1 MPDRTRPLR
10 QPTVLSVRP
19 RLYRDEWLHS
29 AINRWAWY
37 IFGVSRGT
45 LLDEIG
51 LEPLSEHEI
60 RQLGNRVDGDVLANM
75 ARAVGV
81 SPDAIRGM
89 TMATIQG
96 PAVSLTDRPSMASR
110 LLWARGSGTRY
121 CPDCLRERPGVFLRS
136 WRLTWTFACAEHRR
150 ILLDACPTCLLPV
163 HELTG
168 RSRFLWD
175 PNRCRANIDGG
186 LPVTPCGAELIDD
199 WGENQLSLQ
208 SPVLLAQER
217 IHNTIDRDPDRETF
231 FSTLRGVASAL
242 RAAGEIDIIAS
253 LSGMPADGLLGLIEP
268 EERVGLTPPSNA
280 YAAAALFTAA
290 VMVMTADDELISP
303 LIRQVTFARTPGH
316 VPRGAGFG
324 PGSPRE
330 TLARWGMPSG
340 RMRERVL
347 VAHDQDFSMTH
358 RLVYGSTIS
367 SSTRTRLGAEAGSR
381 RPFAHPSDMP
391 PLLWTEWTAPL
402 DSGGRA
408 NESSLRAALTAAVLT
423 VDNGDHFV
431 ALPKEAGESGQTD
444 RMTRL
449 TRLLRPTMIGGPE
462 NTDRLVKSITE
473 LAVILTLDPS
483 PIDYRRRRE
492 LDWFMILT
500 KPDWLDLCDAAGHN
514 PGGDVRLRNA
524 KRYLFQRATLAPL
537 SALPSELAMGRHRQD
552 AAEYS
557 SFRASVTAELQEGFD
572 SYFSGLVDATGLRE
586 PVLWVPDRSRA
597 RLAGVGRELEDIDWV
612 RLHEL
617 RGGGCP
623 DGRMARE
630 LDRTIRHC
638 LWAGDLR
645 PHPSGARVETIDWSG
660 VLQARS
666 R

>member
-1 MPDRTRPLR
+1 MSDRDRPLR
-10 QPTVLSVRP
+10 RSTVLSVRP

-45 LLDEIG
+45 LLDEFG
-51 LEPLSEHEI
+51 LEQLSEHEI

-75 ARAVGV
+75 AGAVGI
-81 SPDAIRGM
+81 SADAIRGM

-110 LLWARGSGTRY
+110 RLWARGSGTRY

-136 WRLTWTFACAEHRR
+136 WRLTWTFACTEHRR

-199 WGENQLSLQ
+199 WGENKLSLQ

-217 IHNTIDRDPDRETF
+217 IHSTIDSDPDRERF

-253 LSGMPADGLLGLIEP
+253 LSGMPADGLVGLIEP

-280 YAAAALFTAA
+280 YAAAALFAAA
-290 VMVMTADDELISP
+290 VMVMTADDELMSP
-303 LIRQVTFARTPGH
+303 LIRQVTFARSPGH
-316 VPRGAGFG
+316 VPRGTGFG
-324 PGSPRE
+324 PGSPLE
-330 TLARWGMPSG
+330 TLARWGMPTG

-367 SSTRTRLGAEAGSR
+367 SSTRARLGAESSSR
-381 RPFAHPSDMP
+381 RPFVHPSDMP
-391 PLLWTEWTAPL
+391 PLLWTEWAARL

-408 NESSLRAALTAAVLT
+408 NESFLRAALTAAVLT
-423 VDNGDHFV
+423 VDNGDHLV
-431 ALPKEAGESGQTD
+431 ALPEVVQESGASD

-449 TRLLRPTMIGGPE
+449 TRLLRPNMIGGPK
-462 NTDRLVKSITE
+462 NADRLVKAVTE

-500 KPDWLDLCDAAGHN
+500 KPDWRDLCDASGHN

-537 SALPSELAMGRHRQD
+537 LALPPELAMGRHRQD
-552 AAEYS
+552 TAEYS
-557 SFRASVTAELQEGFD
+557 RFRASVTAELQEGLD
-572 SYFSGLVDATGLRE
+572 SYLRGLIDATGLRE
-586 PVLWVPDRSRA
+586 PVTWVPDRSRA
-597 RLAGVGRELEDIDWV
+597 RLARVGRDLEDIDWV

-617 RGGGCP
+617 RGEGCP
-623 DGRMARE
+623 DGQMARE
-630 LDRTIRHC
+630 LNRTIRHC
-638 LWAGDLR
+638 LWAGDAR
-645 PHPSGARVETIDWSG
+645 PHPSGARVETIDWSIA
-660 VLQARS
+660 LQARS

>member
-1 MPDRTRPLR
+1 VPDRSRPLR

-45 LLDEIG
+45 LLDEFG
-51 LEPLSEHEI
+51 LEQLSEHEI

-81 SPDAIRGM
+81 SADAIRGM

-96 PAVSLTDRPSMASR
+96 PAVSLTDRPSMVSR
-110 LLWARGSGTRY
+110 RLWARGSGTRY

-136 WRLTWTFACAEHRR
+136 WRLTWTFACTEHRR

-199 WGENQLSLQ
+199 WGENRLSQQ
-208 SPVLLAQER
+208 SPVLLVQER
-217 IHNTIDRDPDRETF
+217 IHNTIDGDPDRETF
-231 FSTLRGVASAL
+231 FSTLRGVAAAL

-253 LSGMPADGLLGLIEP
+253 LSGMAADGLLGLIEP

-303 LIRQVTFARTPGH
+303 LIRQVSFARTPGH

-367 SSTRTRLGAEAGSR
+367 SSTRARLGTETGSR
-381 RPFAHPSDMP
+381 RPFVHPSDMP
-391 PLLWTEWTAPL
+391 PLLWTEWAAPL
-402 DSGGRA
+402 DSGGRV
-408 NESSLRAALTAAVLT
+408 NESSLRAALTVAVLT
-423 VDNGDHFV
+423 VDNGDHLV
-431 ALPKEAGESGQTD
+431 ALPNDAGKSEPAE

-449 TRLLRPTMIGGPE
+449 ARLLRPAMIGGSE
-462 NTDRLVKSITE
+462 NADRLVRSITE
-473 LAVILTLDPS
+473 LTAILATDPS

-492 LDWFMILT
+492 LDWFTILT
-500 KPDWLDLCDAAGHN
+500 SREWVDLCDAASHN
-514 PGGDVRLRNA
+514 PGGAVRLRNA

-537 SALPSELAMGRHRQD
+537 SALPSELAVGRHRQD
-552 AAEYS
+552 TAEYS
-557 SFRASVTAELQEGFD
+557 SFRASVTAELQEGLD
-572 SYFSGLVDATGLRE
+572 SYFRGLITATGLCE
-586 PVLWVPDRSRA
+586 PVSWAPKRSRA
-597 RLAGVGRELEDIDWV
+597 RSAQVGRELEDINWT

-617 RGGGCP
+617 RGEGCP

-630 LDRTIRHC
+630 LHRTIRHC
-638 LWAGDLR
+638 HWAGDLR
-645 PHPSGARVETIDWSG
+645 PHSTGARVETIDWSSALG
-660 VLQARS
+660 GRS
-666 R
+666 N